1 MKKRG
6 FSRVAARVNQA
17 DADTTNHDKDNR
29 RKMIL
34 FGDDELGSGTVMFE
48 MPVRSAGGAV

>member
-34 FGDDELGSGTVMFE
+34 FGDDELGSGTVTFE